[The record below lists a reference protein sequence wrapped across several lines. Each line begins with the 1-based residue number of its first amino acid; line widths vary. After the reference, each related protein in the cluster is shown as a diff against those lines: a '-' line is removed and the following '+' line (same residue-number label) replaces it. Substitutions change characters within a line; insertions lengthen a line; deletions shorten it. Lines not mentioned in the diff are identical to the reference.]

1 MAERRRVGRLVA
13 GLVAD
18 ELGLVAPAA
27 RAEIWIIIENPNSAA
42 QQDYF
47 EVYDRVCDV
56 ALPAV
61 IIRGHGAANLSVCGG
76 IASPG
81 SIRIRVSGENA
92 WIDVTGLH
100 SWSVVEAPRRP
111 MTLPRKSPLYDDD

>member
-1 MAERRRVGRLVA
+1 MAERRRLGRLAAVLA
-13 GLVAD
+13 AIGLA
-18 ELGLVAPAA
+18 LVAPAA

-47 EVYDRVCDV
+47 EVYDRVCDL

-61 IIRGHGAANLSVCGG
+61 IIRGHGAANLSVCG
-76 IASPG
+76 
-81 SIRIRVSGENA
+81 RIRVSGETD
-92 WIDVTGLH
+92 WTDVTGLH
-100 SWSVVEAPRRP
+100 GWSVVEAPRRP